1 MVVDSYFDLAAAAA
15 LSAFEVPGLFLA
27 ELKLPKR
34 LVGLGAMMLALG
46 RAAVAVVALASCP
59 VSCGRLAVAPLAIPV
74 LPGFEGF
81 LVFEVT
87 TIRLAAGCTL
97 PSLLSPSRGRFEPAA
112 STRDPLVVV
121 ASGVVFLLGESSLD
135 PCLRF
140 VDEAALSRILFVRP
154 LTL

>member
-1 MVVDSYFDLAAAAA
+1 MKYVAMVMMDSYFVFAAAAAAA

-34 LVGLGAMMLALG
+34 LVGLGATMLALG
-46 RAAVAVVALASCP
+46 RAAAATVALASCP
-59 VSCGRLAVAPLAIPV
+59 VSCGRLAVAPLAVPE
-74 LPGFEGF
+74 LPGF

-140 VDEAALSRILFVRP
+140 VDDAALS
-154 LTL
+154 